1 MFSSRSGAAKLSIAA
16 ISLLILIKV
25 VASIITGS
33 IGIRA
38 DAVHST
44 LDLVAAVIAL
54 IGIKVSA
61 RPADERHPYGHGKAE
76 NISAVLVAGLI
87 FIAAGTIVYEA
98 IKRLIVGVSLE
109 MIGVGIYVTAAA
121 IVINMLISWYV
132 LRVSRATDSLALE
145 ASARH
150 MVTDVLS
157 SVAVLIGLIAVQ
169 LTGLTILDS
178 IVALGVAVIITKSA
192 YGILRKSFGGLIDVK
207 LPEAEENIIRAA
219 ITEHI
224 GELVDYH
231 QLRTRKSGDQ
241 RYVDLHIVMPKNIT
255 LEEAHRMCDHL
266 EQDIKS
272 KLQHISITIHVEP
285 CGEEY
290 EECNECPVPP
300 ELREKE
306 H

>member
-1 MFSSRSGAAKLSIAA
+1 MFSTRSGAAKLSIVA
-16 ISLLILIKV
+16 ISLLILMKV
-25 VASIITGS
+25 IASIITGS

-44 LDLVAAVIAL
+44 LDLVAAVIAF

-61 RPADERHPYGHGKAE
+61 KPADERHPYGHGKAE

-98 IKRLIVGVSLE
+98 VKRLIVGVTLE
-109 MIGVGIYVTAAA
+109 LIPVGIYVTAAA
-121 IVINMLISWYV
+121 IAINLLISWYV
-132 LRVSRATDSLALE
+132 LRVSRRTDSLALE

-150 MVTDVLS
+150 MLTDVLS
-157 SVAVLIGLIAVQ
+157 SVAVLIGLIVVQ
-169 LTGLTILDS
+169 LTGLSILDS

-207 LPEAEENIIRAA
+207 LPEDEENIIRSA
-219 ITEHI
+219 IMEHV
-224 GELVDYH
+224 GELLEYH
-231 QLRTRKSGDQ
+231 QLRTRKAGDQ
-241 RYVDLHIVMPKNIT
+241 RYIDLHIVMPKNIS

-266 EQDIKS
+266 EQDIGS
-272 KLQHISITIHVEP
+272 KLQRASITIHVEP
-285 CGEEY
+285 FGEE
-290 EECNECPVPP
+290 CDECPVPP

>member
-1 MFSSRSGAAKLSIAA
+1 MFATRSGAAKLSIVS
-16 ISLLILIKV
+16 ISLLILMKV
-25 VASIITGS
+25 IASILTGS

-44 LDLVAAVIAL
+44 LDLVAAVIAF

-61 RPADERHPYGHGKAE
+61 KPADERHPYGHGKAE

-98 IKRLIVGVSLE
+98 IKRLIVGVPLE

-132 LRVSRATDSLALE
+132 LRVSRSTDSLALE
-145 ASARH
+145 ASGRH
-150 MVTDVLS
+150 MLTDVLS
-157 SVAVLIGLIAVQ
+157 SVAVLIGLVVVQ
-169 LTGLTILDS
+169 LTGLTVLDS
-178 IVALGVAVIITKSA
+178 IVALGVAAIIAKSA

-207 LPEAEENIIRAA
+207 LPEDEENMIRSA

-272 KLQHISITIHVEP
+272 KLQNASITIHVEP
-285 CGEEY
+285 CS
-290 EECNECPVPP
+290 EECDECPVPP

-306 H
+306 R

>member
-1 MFSSRSGAAKLSIAA
+1 MFSTQSGAAKLSIVA
-16 ISLLILIKV
+16 ISLLILMKV
-25 VASIITGS
+25 IASIITGS

-61 RPADERHPYGHGKAE
+61 KPADERHPYGHGKAE

-98 IKRLIVGVSLE
+98 VKRLIVGVSLE
-109 MIGVGIYVTAAA
+109 LIPVGIYVTTAA
-121 IVINMLISWYV
+121 IAINLLISWYV
-132 LRVSRATDSLALE
+132 LRVSRRTDSLALE

-150 MVTDVLS
+150 MFTDVLS
-157 SVAVLIGLIAVQ
+157 SVAVLIGLIMVQ
-169 LTGLTILDS
+169 LTGLSILDS

-207 LPEAEENIIRAA
+207 LPEDEENIIRSAVM
-219 ITEHI
+219 EHI
-224 GELVDYH
+224 GELVEYH
-231 QLRTRKSGDQ
+231 QLRTRKAGDQ
-241 RYVDLHIVMPKNIT
+241 RYIDLHIVMPKNIS
-255 LEEAHRMCDHL
+255 LEDAHRMCDHL

-272 KLQHISITIHVEP
+272 KLRHASVTIHAEP
-285 CGEEY
+285 YGD
-290 EECNECPVPP
+290 ECPAPP
-300 ELREKE
+300 ELPEKE
-306 H
+306 L

>member
-1 MFSSRSGAAKLSIAA
+1 MFSTRSGAARLSIVS

-44 LDLVAAVIAL
+44 LDLVAAVIAF

-61 RPADERHPYGHGKAE
+61 KPADEQHPYGHGKAE

-150 MVTDVLS
+150 MLTDVLS
-157 SVAVLIGLIAVQ
+157 SVAVLIGLIVVQ

-192 YGILRKSFGGLIDVK
+192 YDILRKSFGGLIDVK
-207 LPEAEENIIRAA
+207 LPEAEENIIRSA

-224 GELVDYH
+224 GELVNYH

-266 EQDIKS
+266 EQDIQS
-272 KLQHISITIHVEP
+272 KLQHVSITIHAEP
-285 CGEEY
+285 CGEE
-290 EECNECPVPP
+290 CDKCPVPP
-300 ELREKE
+300 ELRKKE
-306 H
+306 C

>member
-1 MFSSRSGAAKLSIAA
+1 MFSTRSGAAKLSIVA
-16 ISLLILIKV
+16 ISLLILMKV
-25 VASIITGS
+25 IASIITGS

-61 RPADERHPYGHGKAE
+61 KPADERHPYGHGKAE

-98 IKRLIVGVSLE
+98 VKRLIVGVSLE
-109 MIGVGIYVTAAA
+109 LIPVGIYVTAAA
-121 IVINMLISWYV
+121 IAINLLISWYV
-132 LRVSRATDSLALE
+132 LRVSRRTDSLALE

-150 MVTDVLS
+150 MFTDVLS
-157 SVAVLIGLIAVQ
+157 SVAVLIGLVVVQ
-169 LTGLTILDS
+169 LTGLSLLDS

-207 LPEAEENIIRAA
+207 LPEDEENIIRSAVM
-219 ITEHI
+219 EHI
-224 GELVDYH
+224 GELVEYH
-231 QLRTRKSGDQ
+231 QLRTRKAGDQ
-241 RYVDLHIVMPKNIT
+241 RYIDLHIVMPKNIS
-255 LEEAHRMCDHL
+255 LEDAHRMCDHL

-272 KLQHISITIHVEP
+272 KLQHASVTIHAEP
-285 CGEEY
+285 YGD
-290 EECNECPVPP
+290 
-300 ELREKE
+300 
-306 H
+306 

>member
-1 MFSSRSGAAKLSIAA
+1 
-16 ISLLILIKV
+16 
-25 VASIITGS
+25 
-33 IGIRA
+33 
-38 DAVHST
+38 
-44 LDLVAAVIAL
+44 
-54 IGIKVSA
+54 
-61 RPADERHPYGHGKAE
+61 
-76 NISAVLVAGLI
+76 
-87 FIAAGTIVYEA
+87 
-98 IKRLIVGVSLE
+98 
-109 MIGVGIYVTAAA
+109 
-121 IVINMLISWYV
+121 
-132 LRVSRATDSLALE
+132 
-145 ASARH
+145 
-150 MVTDVLS
+150 
-157 SVAVLIGLIAVQ
+157 VQ

-207 LPEAEENIIRAA
+207 LPEAEENIIRSA

-266 EQDIKS
+266 EQDIQS
-272 KLQHISITIHVEP
+272 KLQHVSITIHAEP
-285 CGEEY
+285 CGEE
-290 EECNECPVPP
+290 CDECPVPP